1 MVKITSTYDGKLNVN
16 NWWEFAKDESAVV
29 EDSVWNKQGNHPIV
43 QSWVAAGVL
52 VVHTLTKAEVEDY
65 QRAQMDPD
73 EAALAAELAEEE
85 RLDAEALAEKERLEA
100 EVAGMKAREAQEE
113 ADRLTALQAKE
124 EAEAAEA
131 EANAQKKKG
140 KK

>member
-16 NWWEFAKDESAVV
+16 NWWEFAKDESAIV
-29 EDSVWNKQGNHPIV
+29 EDSVWNKQCNHPII

-65 QRAQMDPD
+65 QRAQMDPS
-73 EAALAAELAEEE
+73 EA
-85 RLDAEALAEKERLEA
+85 AEALAEKERLEA
-100 EVAGMKAREAQEE
+100 EVAGTKARAAQEE
-113 ADRLTALQAKE
+113 ADRLATLQAKE

-131 EANAQKKKG
+131 EANAQKKK